1 MGGGDSNINGDGGS
15 SSSSGEEDG
24 DATWKAA
31 INSVAT
37 VGFGLSA
44 SNGRPKSDP
53 AAVDSFEDDD
63 NGGDDAAAQLHQQ
76 GRSKAPKL
84 KLYQIKAQKI
94 LDDLLD
100 RSLVMVRNPIP
111 SIDECPQSDE
121 AAIRL
126 FSSSPAGIILDPVGE
141 HPLPC
146 TKPRIVPGE
155 EINEKSK
162 KFKSQIRSVVLNGN
176 DITATAA
183 EACKRALARSEA
195 KEAAAKAAAKR
206 EEERVSELKK
216 ARGEKWLPSVA
227 KYMQG

>member
-1 MGGGDSNINGDGGS
+1 MNYIESHDNIRSKRLMWQQLRDTEKIRSRMGGGDSNINGDGGS

-84 KLYQIKAQKI
+84 KLYQIKFYVLVCPSSCCDNSYDHWQAQKI

-126 FSSSPAGIILDPVGE
+126 FSSSPAGIILDPVG
-141 HPLPC
+141 
-146 TKPRIVPGE
+146 T
-155 EINEKSK
+155 
-162 KFKSQIRSVVLNGN
+162 
-176 DITATAA
+176 
-183 EACKRALARSEA
+183 
-195 KEAAAKAAAKR
+195 
-206 EEERVSELKK
+206 
-216 ARGEKWLPSVA
+216 
-227 KYMQG
+227 

>member
-1 MGGGDSNINGDGGS
+1 MGGGDSNINGDGSS

-24 DATWKAA
+24 DAAWKAA

-44 SNGRPKSDP
+44 SNGRPKPDP
-53 AAVDSFEDDD
+53 TAVDSSDDD
-63 NGGDDAAAQLHQQ
+63 DDDATAQLHQQ
-76 GRSKAPKL
+76 GRWQAPKL

-100 RSLVMVRNPIP
+100 RRLMMVRNPIP
-111 SIDECPQSDE
+111 SIDEFAQSEE
-121 AAIRL
+121 AGIRL
-126 FSSSPAGIILDPVGE
+126 FSNSPAGIILDPVDE
-141 HPLPC
+141 HPLPR
-146 TKPRIVPGE
+146 TKPRILPGE

-176 DITATAA
+176 DIMATAA
-183 EACKRALARSEA
+183 EACERALARSEA

-227 KYMQG
+227 KYMQA

>member
-15 SSSSGEEDG
+15 SSSGEEDG
-24 DATWKAA
+24 DAAWKAA

-44 SNGRPKSDP
+44 SNGRPKPDP
-53 AAVDSFEDDD
+53 TAVDSSEDDD
-63 NGGDDAAAQLHQQ
+63 EDAAARLHQQ
-76 GRSKAPKL
+76 GRSQAPKL

-100 RSLVMVRNPIP
+100 RSLMMVRNPIP
-111 SIDECPQSDE
+111 SIDEFPQSDE
-121 AAIRL
+121 AGIRL
-126 FSSSPAGIILDPVGE
+126 FSNSPAGIISDPVDE
-141 HPLPC
+141 HPLPR
-146 TKPRIVPGE
+146 TKPRILPGE

-162 KFKSQIRSVVLNGN
+162 KFKGQIESVVLNGN
-176 DITATAA
+176 DVMATAA

-195 KEAAAKAAAKR
+195 KEAAAKAAARR

-227 KYMQG
+227 KYMQA

>member
-15 SSSSGEEDG
+15 SSSGEEDG
-24 DATWKAA
+24 DAAWKAA

-44 SNGRPKSDP
+44 SNGRPKPDP
-53 AAVDSFEDDD
+53 TAVDSSEDDD
-63 NGGDDAAAQLHQQ
+63 DDAAARLHQQ
-76 GRSKAPKL
+76 GRSQAPKL

-111 SIDECPQSDE
+111 SVDEFPQSDE
-121 AAIRL
+121 AGIRL
-126 FSSSPAGIILDPVGE
+126 FSNSPAGIISDPVG
-141 HPLPC
+141 
-146 TKPRIVPGE
+146 
-155 EINEKSK
+155 INLLQ
-162 KFKSQIRSVVLNGN
+162 FKGQIESVVLNGN
-176 DITATAA
+176 DVMATAA

-195 KEAAAKAAAKR
+195 KEAAAKAAARR

-227 KYMQG
+227 KYMQVSDSYYYFDTEQLLV